1 MDIIILDIGLW
12 GRNIQSNYE
21 KYLSWRY
28 DIIRLIKF
36 LCVKKRY
43 DSLRKGKARIYIRG
57 I

>member
-21 KYLSWRY
+21 KNLSWRY
-28 DIIRLIKF
+28 DTIRLIKF
-36 LCVKKRY
+36 LWVKKRY